1 MLEVTLALLAA
12 GVICA
17 WAEIAAHRKL
27 LIEIGK
33 NQLLVNGKIDALT
46 GAICRAAEA
55 YNNHEHETY
64 DPSTINGAQR
74 LEKRNG

>member
-17 WAEIAAHRKL
+17 WAEIAAHRKP

-46 GAICRAAEA
+46 GAICRV
-55 YNNHEHETY
+55 EHLIT
-64 DPSTINGAQR
+64 
-74 LEKRNG
+74 LED